1 MKLIVEKRS
10 EVLSTG
16 IQGLVLEATLLLPGA
31 CSCSCECSSSSTCG
45 MTAFVPQSQAGK
57 A

>member
-1 MKLIVEKRS
+1 MKLLIQKRG
-10 EVLSTG
+10 EMLSTS
-16 IQGLVLEATLLLPGA
+16 IPGLILEATLLLPGA

-45 MTAFVPQSQAGK
+45 MTAPNPQPQVEK

>member
-1 MKLIVEKRS
+1 MKLIVEKHS
-10 EVLSTG
+10 ETLSNW

-31 CSCSCECSSSSTCG
+31 CSCTCECSSSSSCG
-45 MTAFVPQSQAGK
+45 MTASASQSEGDK